1 MAKCP
6 LWLQYHFIN
15 RVLYIFWNSSLP
27 PDQQKDKDKSL
38 QILNTCYFFDC
49 SESRKFKDIKYDKPE
64 HVFLRKS
71 LLCVLIFFQSAN
83 PSIFHTFS
91 CPNISIYG
99 MASLHSSVLAP
110 WEWLLWIW
118 EGSWE
123 NPVSASNIITFH
135 ALFRADGWSNKT
147 PTGSVTNLVLPSLEV
162 IIGENKNSCK
172 LLLPVFLIYYK
183 L

>member
-1 MAKCP
+1 M
-6 LWLQYHFIN
+6 
-15 RVLYIFWNSSLP
+15 YIP
-27 PDQQKDKDKSL
+27 PDHQNEKDKSL

-49 SESRKFKDIKYDKPE
+49 SESRELKDIKYDKPE

-71 LLCVLIFFQSAN
+71 LLCVLIFLHFPKCESIH
-83 PSIFHTFS
+83 PSIFHTFFMS
-91 CPNISIYG
+91 QHPYLWNGPFAQFSIG
-99 MASLHSSVLAP
+99 TLGVAAVNM
-110 WEWLLWIW
+110 
-118 EGSWE
+118 GSWE

-135 ALFRADGWSNKT
+135 ALFRADGVGNKT
-147 PTGSVTNLVLPSLEV
+147 PTGSVSNLVLPSLEV

>member
-27 PDQQKDKDKSL
+27 PDQQKDKSL

-49 SESRKFKDIKYDKPE
+49 SESRKFKDIKYDSQTRACISQKE
-64 HVFLRKS
+64 FTLRVDLFPKCES
-71 LLCVLIFFQSAN
+71 IHFPHFFMSQHLYLWNGLFAQF
-83 PSIFHTFS
+83 SIGTLGVAAV
-91 CPNISIYG
+91 N
-99 MASLHSSVLAP
+99 M
-110 WEWLLWIW
+110 
-118 EGSWE
+118 GSWE

-135 ALFRADGWSNKT
+135 ALFRADGVGNKT

-162 IIGENKNSCK
+162 IIYKNKKNSCK
-172 LLLPVFLIYYK
+172 LLLCVFIIYYK